1 MSGIALLGIL
11 TVLFGMG
18 IYVSVAMGLGGLAL
32 VTIFGDRPVW
42 DIFGYVPL
50 EHHNLLYAG
59 CAAAL
64 RPHGGGAAAIRCHGG
79 NVFDVVEMAEPLAGR
94 APA

>member
-42 DIFGYVPL
+42 DIFGYVPWNTTTSFTL
-50 EHHNLLYAG
+50 V
-59 CAAAL
+59 AAAL